1 MTNLIACRL
10 IAILSIWIHFIS
22 LGFAFYISFL
32 VSDEDTSRPVLM
44 LYGTIITIIVL
55 FCLYFDILLLIGSY
69 KRKEWMLLVWLV
81 FAILRVFLV
90 VVNLTLLDLVF
101 GFGLERSVTAGIVI
115 GIIFLVIWCSVIIVY
130 GLKEVSLYNRQAL
143 FELQDYEGGR
153 NIIAGDE
160 ETMMSVLTRG

>member
-1 MTNLIACRL
+1 
-10 IAILSIWIHFIS
+10 
-22 LGFAFYISFL
+22 
-32 VSDEDTSRPVLM
+32 
-44 LYGTIITIIVL
+44 
-55 FCLYFDILLLIGSY
+55 
-69 KRKEWMLLVWLV
+69 MLLVWLV

-130 GLKEVSLYNRQAL
+130 GLKEVSLYNRQVL